1 MTETEFEIEGR
12 MVAVKIGVYAIE
24 HGQGLPDAERVSDL

>member
-12 MVAVKIGVYAIE
+12 IVAVKIGVYASE
-24 HGQGLPDAERVSDL
+24 DGQGLPAAERAFAR